1 MKPAFALSFSE
12 NGISLHH
19 QSDGEWFCIGT
30 VPLDAPDLAEQI
42 EALRAQGF
50 ALENHLSCTLVIP
63 PDQVRLLQVDADG
76 LSADELDQKVRD
88 TLEEATPYPL
98 DELTYATQA
107 DGAETQVVAVAQQTL
122 DEAQSFATDN
132 GFIPETF
139 SLSTTD
145 GDALTGPA
153 IDLPVN
159 PTEADTPDE
168 DPVPD
173 EPTVP
178 IHPIA
183 DQADP
188 ETFRAQDDADHAT
201 DAPAEFDLKRL
212 AIPAIAASVVL
223 GMAAGAWSLMRSTPE
238 PELPVEEATH
248 TPVIPEE
255 PEPQIASL
263 PEPAEEPRTEEE
275 SLSPTDAAILEA
287 LQIEPEQVEEIE
299 PTPEPETVFRD
310 FTGTAPATPGVLTTP
325 EPAQVDDLYLTSVDR
340 SDLSQDPVALP
351 TAESLNTDLPFVLAA
366 LPGPADQSF
375 DLDERG
381 LVTPSTDGT
390 PNPGGVLVFLG
401 PPPKTPPET
410 PARPETDPDAEAETE
425 EVNPRLAGL
434 RPKPRP
440 DNLVDQFERNQLGGR
455 SRDELAA
462 IRPKLRPKSIED
474 RPVVDHTPTA
484 LAVVRVPR
492 PKTRPA
498 GLAASAAQKPTAGTA
513 ALGSA
518 AKVATIEDE
527 AGSFQPKSVAPNIPT
542 TASVARQAT
551 IDNAINLRKL
561 NLIGVYG
568 TPANRR
574 ALVRLPS
581 GRYKKLKVGDRI
593 DGGNV
598 IAIGDSELRY
608 QKRGKNVT
616 LKMPRG

>member
-30 VPLDAPDLAEQI
+30 VPLDAPDLPERI

-50 ALENHLSCTLVIP
+50 ALENHLSCTLIIP
-63 PDQVRLLQVDADG
+63 PDQVRLLQVDAED
-76 LSADELDQKVRD
+76 LSADELDQKIRD

-98 DELTYATQA
+98 DELAYATQA
-107 DGAETQVVAVAQQTL
+107 DGPDVQVVAVARQTL
-122 DEAQSFATDN
+122 DEAQNFATDN

-139 SLSTTD
+139 SLSTIG

-153 IDLPVN
+153 IGLPV
-159 PTEADTPDE
+159 EADA
-168 DPVPD
+168 DPAPE
-173 EPTVP
+173 EPAVP

-183 DQADP
+183 DKPDP
-188 ETFRAQDDADHAT
+188 EAFRAQDDADHAA
-201 DAPAEFDLKRL
+201 DAPAEFDLRRF
-212 AIPAIAASVVL
+212 AIPAIAASVIL
-223 GMAAGAWSLMRSTPE
+223 GMAAGAWSLMRTTPD
-238 PELPVEEATH
+238 LPVEDTTQA
-248 TPVIPEE
+248 PVVADA

-263 PEPAEEPRTEEE
+263 PEPATEPPAEEE
-275 SLSPTDAAILEA
+275 TLSPTDAAILEA
-287 LQIEPEQVEEIE
+287 LQVEPEQVEDIA
-299 PTPEPETVFRD
+299 PDPEPETVFRD
-310 FTGTAPATPGVLTTP
+310 FTGTAPVPP
-325 EPAQVDDLYLTSVDR
+325 EALPPPASPEQDELYLASIDR
-340 SDLSQDPVALP
+340 SDLSQDPLALP

-366 LPGPADQSF
+366 LPGQAEQDF
-375 DLDERG
+375 DLDARG
-381 LVTPSTDGT
+381 LVTPSPEGT

-410 PARPETDPDAEAETE
+410 PARAEPGPEAEVE
-425 EVNPRLAGL
+425 EVNSRLAGR

-440 DNLVDQFERNQLGGR
+440 ANLVDLFERSQLGGR

-474 RPVVDHTPTA
+474 RPVVEVVDHTPTA

-492 PKTRPA
+492 PKLRPA
-498 GLAASAAQKPTAGTA
+498 SLVASAAQKPTAGTA

-527 AGSFQPKSVAPNIPT
+527 AGSFQPKSVAPKIPT